1 MLQDDW
7 ARSIEQARCSVACRD
22 GSTPLLQF
30 SSRLPPLFPHTS
42 QRPSSPSRRPL
53 PRPLPCLQGYLAA
66 LGDSAVTEQLLRRFK
81 EATNMTD
88 EISALAA
95 LDRAGGRWGLMGA

>member
-1 MLQDDW
+1 MQGRQYSTAAILQS
-7 ARSIEQARCSVACRD
+7 AP
-22 GSTPLLQF
+22 TPLPAHF
-30 SSRLPPLFPHTS
+30 TTSPLPLPD
-42 QRPSSPSRRPL
+42 PL

-95 LDRAGGRWGLMGA
+95 LDRAGGRWGLMGAGLMGA